1 MRIIRSDD
9 RGRSNYGWLDSRHT
23 FSFADYYD
31 PDNNGVSVLRV
42 IAAVFAGLDLA
53 ARQRLDSALC

>member
-42 IAAVFAGLDLA
+42 IAAVFAVLDLA